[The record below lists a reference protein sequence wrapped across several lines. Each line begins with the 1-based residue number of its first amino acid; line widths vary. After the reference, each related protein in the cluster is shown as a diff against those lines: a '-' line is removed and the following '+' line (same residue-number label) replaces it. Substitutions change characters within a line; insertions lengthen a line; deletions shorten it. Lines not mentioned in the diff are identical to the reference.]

1 MRLTPTERDRLLI
14 FTAAELARARRARGL
29 RLNVPEAVAL
39 IADTVCE
46 AARDGARLADAV
58 AAGRAV
64 LGPEDVLPG
73 VAAIVTE
80 VQVEAVFEDGTR
92 LAVIA
97 NPLGGGEDSAAGG
110 AEEVEGALQPA
121 RGTPGSILLRDE
133 SQYPAAPA
141 SDLIAL
147 DVRNTASVPISV
159 TSHFHFFEANP
170 RLRFDRAAAY
180 GRHLAVPAGSSVR
193 FDPGATV
200 RVELVPVGGER
211 VAIGFAGLVDG
222 PLDAP
227 GAKQRALAKA
237 AACGYLTTEDR
248 ATQDPT
254 THDPA
259 TQHSTTEDAR

>member
-58 AAGRAV
+58 AAGRKV
-64 LGPEDVLPG
+64 LGPADVLPG

-92 LAVIA
+92 LAVIS
-97 NPLGGGEDSAAGG
+97 NPIGPGVEMGAGSSAGTWSGAGSSAGPG
-110 AEEVEGALQPA
+110 AQWVEGALQPT
-121 RGTPGSILLRDE
+121 RGTPGSILPRDE
-133 SQYPAAPA
+133 SQYPAPQI

-147 DVRNTASVPISV
+147 DVANTASVPISV

-200 RVELVPVGGER
+200 HVELVPIGGDR

-222 PLDAP
+222 PLDEP
-227 GAKQRALAKA
+227 GAKERALAKA
-237 AACGYLTTEDR
+237 AACGYLSIEPEAGR
-248 ATQDPT
+248 
-254 THDPA
+254 
-259 TQHSTTEDAR
+259 